1 MQSVSIYNY
10 KQLLIN
16 ESMMIIFVHCQCTLL
31 FLYEKE
37 RMLLA
42 MSNIQ
47 DKVVLIMGASSG
59 IGEATTKKLAKEGAK
74 IVIAARRED
83 RLKSLVESLPNN
95 EISYMVADVSKSEEV
110 QAVVD
115 LAIEKY
121 GRVDVLYNNAGVMP
135 TAPLSEARFDEWRQM
150 LDINIMG
157 VLNGIAA
164 ILPVMKQQQS
174 GHIISTDS
182 VAGHVVYPGS
192 AVYCGT
198 KFAVRA
204 IMEGLRQEEREN
216 NIRSTI
222 ISPGA
227 VSTELYTT
235 IKTAEDREWVKNLMD
250 TEGLALKSSD
260 IADAVAYAISTPETV
275 AVSEILI
282 RPTKQV
288 I

>member
-1 MQSVSIYNY
+1 
-10 KQLLIN
+10 
-16 ESMMIIFVHCQCTLL
+16 
-31 FLYEKE
+31 
-37 RMLLA
+37 MLSN
-42 MSNIQ
+42 MSTIHN
-47 DKVVLIMGASSG
+47 KVVIIMGASSG
-59 IGEATTKKLAKEGAK
+59 IGEATTEKLAQEGAK
-74 IVIAARRED
+74 LVIAARRED
-83 RLKSLVESLPNN
+83 RLKALVESLPNT
-95 EISYMVADVSKSEEV
+95 EITYAVADVTNKEEV
-110 QAVVD
+110 QSVVD
-115 LAIEKY
+115 LAVDKY

-135 TAPLSEARFDEWRQM
+135 TAALSEKRFDEWRQM
-150 LDINIMG
+150 LEINIMG

-164 ILPVMKQQQS
+164 VLPIMKQQQS
-174 GHIISTDS
+174 GHIIATDS

-222 ISPGA
+222 VSPGA
-227 VSTELYTT
+227 VTTELYRT
-235 IKTAEDREWVKNLMD
+235 INTPEEREWVKELMSKGE
-250 TEGLALKSSD
+250 EGFSLKASD

-288 I
+288 V

>member
-1 MQSVSIYNY
+1 
-10 KQLLIN
+10 
-16 ESMMIIFVHCQCTLL
+16 
-31 FLYEKE
+31 
-37 RMLLA
+37 

-47 DKVVLIMGASSG
+47 GKVVIVMGASSG
-59 IGEATTKKLAKEGAK
+59 IGEAITMKLAQEGAK
-74 IVIAARRED
+74 IVIAARRQD
-83 RLKSLVESLPNN
+83 RLKALVELLPKAN
-95 EISYMVADVSKSEEV
+95 ISYAVADVTNNEDV

-115 LAIEKY
+115 LAVEKY
-121 GRVDVLYNNAGVMP
+121 GRVDVLFNNAGVMP

-164 ILPVMKQQQS
+164 VLPIMKKQQS
-174 GHIISTDS
+174 GQIVTTDS
-182 VAGHVVYPGS
+182 VAGHVVFQRG

-216 NIRSTI
+216 NIRSTLI
-222 ISPGA
+222 TPGT
-227 VSTELYTT
+227 VDTELHTT
-235 IKTAEDREWVKNLMD
+235 INDPENREWVENLQR
-250 TEGLALKSSD
+250 TIGLKSSD

-275 AVSEILI
+275 AVSEIII

-288 I
+288 D